1 MCVYLYF
8 LNKTIQNTKNTHI
21 QDYKYN
27 KTSYFLVILK
37 SKYQITEYE
46 IQQNW
51 TKTEIQINTN
61 TIQTNKYKQIQKIQ
75 TNNNKTKKTTRNTTL
90 KILRRTKITK
100 HNKHNEIHQK
110 KTQL

>member
-46 IQQNW
+46 IQQN
-51 TKTEIQINTN
+51 
-61 TIQTNKYKQIQKIQ
+61 
-75 TNNNKTKKTTRNTTL
+75 
-90 KILRRTKITK
+90 
-100 HNKHNEIHQK
+100 
-110 KTQL
+110 